1 MSAYFYDSSAI
12 SKHYHLEKGTDV
24 VDGFLRAPNSQ
35 HYISRLTIIEIHSV
49 FARKVR
55 MRDITEI
62 DFVRLLRLL
71 RADIGRSLL
80 GVVRFVD
87 AHYNEA
93 ERLLRSHSL
102 HRGLRTLDALQL
114 SVAVTLARHGGLD
127 HFVCADTRL
136 ADAAVAEGL
145 SVLNPEAP

>member
-1 MSAYFYDSSAI
+1 MCSNTPSAI
-12 SKHYHLEKGTDV
+12 SKHDHLEIGTDV
-24 VDGFLRAPNSQ
+24 VDGFLSEPDSQ

-49 FARKVR
+49 FVRKMR

-71 RADIGRSLL
+71 RADIFRSLL
-80 GVVRFVD
+80 NVVHILD
-87 AHYNEA
+87 EHDGEA
-93 ERLLRSHSL
+93 ARLPRSHSL
-102 HRGLRTLDALQL
+102 YRNLRTLDALQL
-114 SVAVTLARHGGLD
+114 SVAVTLARHGGPD
-127 HFVCADTRL
+127 HVVCADTRL

>member
-12 SKHYHLEKGTDV
+12 SKHYHLEIGTDV
-24 VDGFLRAPNSQ
+24 VDGFLSEPDSQ

-55 MRDITEI
+55 MRDITET

-71 RADIGRSLL
+71 RADIFRSLL
-80 GVVRFVD
+80 GVVRFLD
-87 AHYNEA
+87 EHYGEA

-102 HRGLRTLDALQL
+102 HRGLRTLNALQL

-127 HFVCADTRL
+127 HFVCADIRL
-136 ADAAVAEGL
+136 ADAAIAKGL

>member
-80 GVVRFVD
+80 GVVRFSWMRTTTKRNGCCAATACIAACGRSMPCNSPWPSRWRAMASWTISCV
-87 AHYNEA
+87 
-93 ERLLRSHSL
+93 RIPVWLMLR
-102 HRGLRTLDALQL
+102 
-114 SVAVTLARHGGLD
+114 
-127 HFVCADTRL
+127 
-136 ADAAVAEGL
+136 
-145 SVLNPEAP
+145 